1 MESLNTSFVS
11 WIRKQVKLLFNLY
24 LFSNDKNGFDFLI
37 QKLKPYS
44 KDSVFISM
52 EDTGHYH
59 FALLKFLLDKH
70 FNIAL
75 INPKTIDQY
84 SLFKEHKQLTYK
96 NIYFNIFKLFH
107 KKYVYFIWYAPILIL
122 ISAISFNL
130 CISERKKVFFLF
142 HRKLTQSYMIQ
153 FITLIHLI
161 VKYFNCI
168 LR

>member
-130 CISERKKVFFLF
+130 CIYFSTQKGIFSFPSQTYSKLYDTVYHAYSPHCKVL
-142 HRKLTQSYMIQ
+142 
-153 FITLIHLI
+153 
-161 VKYFNCI
+161 
-168 LR
+168 